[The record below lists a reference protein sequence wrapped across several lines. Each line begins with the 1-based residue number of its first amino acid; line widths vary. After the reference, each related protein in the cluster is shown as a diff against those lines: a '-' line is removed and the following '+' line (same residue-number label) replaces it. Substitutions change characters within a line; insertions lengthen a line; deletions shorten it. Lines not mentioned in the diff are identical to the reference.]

1 MKEFFVTL
9 RSVGDVKDF
18 VALASVQPFEVTV
31 GYYRQR
37 VNGKSFMQMFCLD
50 LSVPQQ
56 VLVDCTDEEFCG
68 FYDAAERFRTKY

>member
-9 RSVGDVKDF
+9 RSVGNVKDF
-18 VALASVQPFEVTV
+18 VALASVQPFDVTV
-31 GYYRQR
+31 GNDRQR

-56 VLVDCTDEEFCG
+56 VRADCSDDEFSG
-68 FYDAAERFRTKY
+68 FYQAAECFRTEY